1 MADLSIEVPRGTS
14 PDVVG
19 SVADEL
25 EELDEVEQTSAPTER
40 SVIGVALLLVN
51 VAGPVLEHAATAL
64 PVVQKIIEALRG
76 RGVTGATIELPDG
89 TKISVDN
96 ASAEDIERILEAA
109 KKTPPEPPLHC
120 GANGALAQLG
130 ERRLCKPEVTGSIPV
145 RSIGKLPAKQELLA
159 LGVGVI
165 VCGQRPINAQTS
177 SPRVET
183 RPDRFLRVA
192 GEVTV
197 TLVDHRHAGPH

>member
-109 KKTPPEPPLHC
+109 KKTP
-120 GANGALAQLG
+120 
-130 ERRLCKPEVTGSIPV
+130 S
-145 RSIGKLPAKQELLA
+145 
-159 LGVGVI
+159 
-165 VCGQRPINAQTS
+165 
-177 SPRVET
+177 
-183 RPDRFLRVA
+183 
-192 GEVTV
+192 
-197 TLVDHRHAGPH
+197 

>member
-1 MADLSIEVPRGTS
+1 MADLSIEFPRGTPS
-14 PDVVG
+14 DTVQ

-25 EELDEVEQTSAPTER
+25 EQLEQVDETNTPTER

-64 PVVQKIIEALRG
+64 PVVQKIVEAIRG

-109 KKTPPEPPLHC
+109 KKTS
-120 GANGALAQLG
+120 A
-130 ERRLCKPEVTGSIPV
+130 
-145 RSIGKLPAKQELLA
+145 
-159 LGVGVI
+159 
-165 VCGQRPINAQTS
+165 
-177 SPRVET
+177 
-183 RPDRFLRVA
+183 
-192 GEVTV
+192 
-197 TLVDHRHAGPH
+197 